1 MSCVQNGMAEQLPVL
16 LETSLQIAW
25 DFLDGTGGIADPQET
40 AEFLLANITT
50 QVPQGERRKLALSNR
65 AINAFRQRSH
75 LQLVSAKC
83 TLNRP

>member
-1 MSCVQNGMAEQLPVL
+1 MAEQLPVL

-25 DFLDGTGGIADPQET
+25 DFLDGTGSIADPQET

-50 QVPQGERRKLALSNR
+50 QVRQGERRKLALSNR

-83 TLNRP
+83 TQNRP

>member
-1 MSCVQNGMAEQLPVL
+1 MRSERMEEQLPALV
-16 LETSLQIAW
+16 ETSLQIAW

-50 QVPQGERRKLALSNR
+50 QVLHGERRKLALSNR

-75 LQLVSAKC
+75 LQLVS
-83 TLNRP
+83 